1 MVTEAVV
8 LLRIKHLQQRRSR
21 ITAKIRSHFINLVQ
35 QEYRVHAAA
44 GLHTVNNTARH
55 RTDIGTAMTADFRF
69 ITHTAQRNAGKFTLN
84 RLGNTACQACFT
96 YARRSY
102 QTQNRTAC
110 AFGQRTYCQILQDT
124 LLNLLQAVVIF
135 IKNVLRLIY
144 IKIILGK
151 FAPGQRKQRIDIG
164 TDYRSL
170 RRHRRHFRQTS
181 QLLVDFFRNVLRH
194 FQLGHLLLVV
204 SNFCLYV
211 FVFAKLLADSL
222 NLFTQIIFL
231 LILLHLLVYLLGNIF
246 GYIGNFLL
254 THQNLV

>member
-1 MVTEAVV
+1 
-8 LLRIKHLQQRRSR
+8 
-21 ITAKIRSHFINLVQ
+21 
-35 QEYRVHAAA
+35 
-44 GLHTVNNTARH
+44 
-55 RTDIGTAMTADFRF
+55 MTADFRF

-84 RLGNTACQACFT
+84 SLGNTACQTGLA

-102 QTQNRTAC
+102 QTQNRSAC
-110 AFGQRTYCQILQDT
+110 AFGQCTYCQILQNA
-124 LLNLLQAVVIF
+124 LLNLLQAVVVI
-135 IKNVLRLIY
+135 IKNSLSLIQV
-144 IKIILGK
+144 KIILGK
-151 FAPGQRKQRIDIG
+151 FAPRQCQQRINIG
-164 TDYRSL
+164 ADYRSL

-181 QLLVDFFRNVLRH
+181 QLLIDFFRNVLRH

-204 SNFCLYV
+204 SDFCLHV
-211 FVFAKLLADSL
+211 FVFAKLLANSL